1 MKCIHGHK
9 NTHSLIVVGEPNS
22 HYIKCKR
29 FQWLRHGQQWYIYLL
44 LCIDM
49 ISSMRPFARTPMR
62 RHFVICLYRSIR
74 FGLAI
79 GIYRHRKVI
88 NNKDKIFF
96 APIGSLS
103 LDLIFAETKTSNN
116 WQNCFIPLIGDRQ
129 NFYIKCVKL
138 DFFYRFSPQFV
149 CLSCRYAIWVCLRAP
164 IWIYCFFQ
172 KILFP

>member
-1 MKCIHGHK
+1 
-9 NTHSLIVVGEPNS
+9 
-22 HYIKCKR
+22 
-29 FQWLRHGQQWYIYLL
+29 
-44 LCIDM
+44 M

-62 RHFVICLYRSIR
+62 RLFFICLYRSIR

-138 DFFYRFSPQFV
+138 DFFIDFLRNLSVYLVDTRFEFAYV
-149 CLSCRYAIWVCLRAP
+149 HRYGSTVFSKKSYFRNSTHVLD
-164 IWIYCFFQ
+164 FFCCQ
-172 KILFP
+172 LVYIK